1 MRKKNEKF
9 YDEYNLINQIKANL
23 SQMRTNE
30 SENIIPRMQHISVG
44 IQLNLILKT
53 KHTKPKHMV
62 SIHSFIR
69 SFIHT
74 LSTWPLVERS

>member
-44 IQLNLILKT
+44 IQLNLI
-53 KHTKPKHMV
+53 
-62 SIHSFIR
+62 
-69 SFIHT
+69 
-74 LSTWPLVERS
+74 